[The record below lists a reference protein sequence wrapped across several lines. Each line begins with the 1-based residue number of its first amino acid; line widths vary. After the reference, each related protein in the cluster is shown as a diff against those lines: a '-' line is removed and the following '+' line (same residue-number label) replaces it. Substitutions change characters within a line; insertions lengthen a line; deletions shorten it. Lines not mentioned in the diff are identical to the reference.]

1 MVPPIKDIHAIKI
14 DHINKKTVYWLLNLE
29 ILKPKSPL
37 KANIPRYH
45 YTIKNFGNLVKRH
58 TK

>member
-1 MVPPIKDIHAIKI
+1 MVPPIKYIHTTKI
-14 DHINKKTVYWLLNLE
+14 DHINKKNSLLIIE
-29 ILKPKSPL
+29 FRDAKTKITLKS
-37 KANIPRYH
+37 NIPRYH